1 MTDKIITRVTDVMTH
16 GVFPIE
22 PTATVR
28 EAVALMIDK
37 RTSSVVVER
46 RDGDDEFGIITV
58 TDIAAGVIGKDL
70 SPDRVNVYEIMSKPL
85 VSVAAE
91 MNVVYAVRLLLRFHL
106 TRALVVDHQ
115 RNPLGIVTLRDV
127 VLRTLTEEPT
137 EEPTEKPK
145 SSAP

>member
-1 MTDKIITRVTDVMTH
+1 MTDKKITRVTDVMTH
-16 GVFPIE
+16 GVFTIE

-28 EAVALMIDK
+28 EAVALMTDK

-46 RDGDDEFGIITV
+46 RDADDEFGIITV
-58 TDIAAGVIGKDL
+58 TDIAAGVLGKNL

-91 MNVVYAVRLLLRFHL
+91 MNVVYAVRLLVRFKL

-115 RNPLGIVTLRDV
+115 RNPLGIVTLRDM
-127 VLRTLTEEPT
+127 VLRTLADAPETPT
-137 EEPTEKPK
+137 P
-145 SSAP
+145 